1 MIRNV
6 YPFGDGVTGKT
17 YCGLTVI
24 TATSCFQTKS
34 ICTLQKTPN
43 QLLGQIVQIIH
54 TQYKIGK
61 LGV

>member
-17 YCGLTVI
+17 YGGLTVI

-34 ICTLQKTPN
+34 ICTLHKTPN
-43 QLLGQIVQIIH
+43 SSNNSYWVQDW
-54 TQYKIGK
+54 KIGSI
-61 LGV
+61 